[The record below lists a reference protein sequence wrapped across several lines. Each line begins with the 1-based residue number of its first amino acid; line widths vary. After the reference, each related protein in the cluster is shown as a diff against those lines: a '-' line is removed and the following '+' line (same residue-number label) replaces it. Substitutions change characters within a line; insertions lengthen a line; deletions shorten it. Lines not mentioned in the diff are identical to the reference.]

1 MIMDKEGL
9 KMKQLLRNMYVENKR
24 ILLRCDFNVPMA
36 EGNIVDESKI
46 INSLETI
53 NYLLSKN
60 CKIIILSHLGRVK
73 TNEDKSKYSLL
84 PVKNSLERLLN
95 RQINFAP
102 DILAEETKNMAL
114 NLQSGEI
121 LLLENTRFL
130 DIPNNLESSL
140 NEEVAKYLA
149 SLGEI
154 FVFDAFAVAHR
165 SHTTVVGIPKYLPSC
180 LGFLVEKEKAM
191 LDKIIMEPN
200 RPFTVIMGGAKVN
213 DKLKII
219 NSLLPKCEHLLLS
232 GGIANSFLSALNL
245 NVGSSLKTKNP
256 ETIKEL
262 KRLMLTYKEKFAFP
276 LDAIVST
283 TYSDTPTIKNINQIE
298 TNDVIKDIGTKTV
311 SKYNNIINESNTIF
325 MNGTMGIYEE
335 KEYANGTILILN
347 ALKAKKEQV
356 VIGGGDT
363 VGAVN
368 TLGFKNIFPNISSGG
383 GATLEYI
390 ANGSLPG
397 IDAIRE
403 EDDIE
408 VLDL

>member
-1 MIMDKEGL
+1 
-9 KMKQLLRNMYVENKR
+9 MKQLLKNMYIDNKR
-24 ILLRCDFNVPMA
+24 ILLRCDFNVPMVG
-36 EGNIVDESKI
+36 GNITDESKI
-46 INSLETI
+46 IRSLETI

-73 TNEDKSKYSLL
+73 TEEDKAKYSLM

-95 RQINFAP
+95 RPIKFATN
-102 DILAEETKNMAL
+102 ILSEETKNIAL
-114 NLQSGEI
+114 NLQNGEI

-130 DIPNNLESSL
+130 DVPNKLESSL
-140 NEEVAKYLA
+140 NEDVAKQIA

-165 SHTTVVGIPKYLPSC
+165 NHTTVVGIPKYIPSC
-180 LGFLVEKEKAM
+180 LGFLVEKEKNM
-191 LDKIIMEPN
+191 LDKIVINPV
-200 RPFTVIMGGAKVN
+200 RPFTVIMGGAKVD

-219 NSLLPKCEHLLLS
+219 NALLPKCEHLLVS
-232 GGIANSFLSALNL
+232 GGIANSFLSALGL
-245 NVGSSLKTKNP
+245 NVGASLKTENP

-262 KRLMLTYKEKFAFP
+262 KKLMLSYKEKFAFP
-276 LDAIVST
+276 LDAIITT
-283 TYSDTPTIKNINQIE
+283 TYSDTPTIKNINKID
-298 TNDVIKDIGTKTV
+298 TNDVIKDVGTKTIT
-311 SKYNNIINESNTIF
+311 KYSDIINKSNTIF

-335 KEYANGTILILN
+335 KEFANGTILILN
-347 ALKAKKEQV
+347 ALKEKKDHV
-356 VIGGGDT
+356 IIGGGDT
-363 VGAVN
+363 VGATN

-397 IDAIRE
+397 IDAIGE
-403 EDDIE
+403 EDEIE